1 MNLFYTKKVIEHF
14 KNPHNY
20 GRIKNADGIGRA
32 GNKICGD
39 EMVLYLKI
47 GKNKKGEETI
57 KNVKFETYGCVAAI
71 AASSVLTDLIKE
83 KTLFEA
89 LNFDRQKIVK
99 KLGGLPIV
107 KIHCSVLAHDA
118 LAEAIYDYLKKQKR
132 KIPIKLEKTHQRIK
146 I

>member
-118 LAEAIYDYLKKQKR
+118 LAEAIYDYFKKQKR